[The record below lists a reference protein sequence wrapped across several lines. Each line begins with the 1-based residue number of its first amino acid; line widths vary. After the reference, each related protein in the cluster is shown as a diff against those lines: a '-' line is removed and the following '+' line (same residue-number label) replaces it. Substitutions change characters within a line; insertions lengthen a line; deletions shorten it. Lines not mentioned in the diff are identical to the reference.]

1 MGLFDTIANSIGGT
15 TVKSLNGALEG
26 KLKGLLPSNAGSLV
40 DLGKNV
46 LSQKLGVEGVASS
59 ILNSNILRS
68 NFPLASNL
76 LDQALFMNTPSPVF
90 GGITPQEA
98 KNIYSKIASAK
109 HSRKNLFLLE
119 IADLTNAK
127 DGSRDGIRDGII
139 EPGYD
144 GIDGTFNLFATE
156 VSYSP
161 WTITGE
167 KRKVGGVSIDTVN
180 ASEPMDMRITTL
192 DDEKGALKKWFA
204 GKCKQAVHS
213 DGTVGVPA
221 DYLVKVSLLHS
232 FINSKLGKDGYRDV
246 VYMRPANIDMDL
258 SRRENAMQEIT
269 MTFVQFDNFYL
280 VENNRS

>member
-15 TVKSLNGALEG
+15 AMNSLRGALEG
-26 KLKGLLPSNAGSLV
+26 KAKGFLPSNAGSLV
-40 DLGKNV
+40 NLGKKA
-46 LSQKLGVEGVASS
+46 LSGKFSVEDAASS
-59 ILNSNILRS
+59 ILSSNILRS

-98 KNIYSKIASAK
+98 KSIYSKIAAAK

-119 IADLTNAK
+119 IEDVKKAE
-127 DGSRDGIRDGII
+127 DGSGDGADALGI
-139 EPGYD
+139 D

-167 KRKVGGVSIDTVN
+167 KRKVGGVSTDTVN

-192 DDEKGALKKWFA
+192 DDENGTLKKWFA

-232 FINSKLGKDGYRDV
+232 FITPTLGENGYRDV

-258 SRRENAMQEIT
+258 SRRESAMQEIT
-269 MTFVQFDNFYL
+269 MTFVQFDNFYP
-280 VENNRS
+280 VTK